1 MEPSLILLLSRI
13 LFTGVASFL
22 AIALWARMRD
32 LPWMLVVVG
41 TLLGYA
47 DIILS
52 FLGLFGLVDLSGIT
66 WLGVEII
73 PIISANLPALLY
85 ATAFAIMIY
94 RKRLR

>member
-1 MEPSLILLLSRI
+1 MENSLILLLSRI
-13 LFTGVASFL
+13 VFTGLATIL

-47 DIILS
+47 DITLS
-52 FLGLFGLVDLSGIT
+52 FLELFGLVNLSEVS

-73 PIISANLPALLY
+73 PLVSANLPAVFY
-85 ATAFAIMIY
+85 AIAFGIMIY